1 MLKKETKAKYK
12 GSNMTNKI
20 GTYDS
25 THAREISFE
34 SLVKLMTDMGGDKI
48 FIKKLSPNDNSK
60 NQPYFG
66 SHLTDVSFIP
76 SGTVKASESKS
87 KKNTTKD
94 VSIKYQASINLK
106 WVDSYQN
113 IYPALLPFFLL
124 A

>member
-1 MLKKETKAKYK
+1 MLKKETKAKHK

-66 SHLTDVSFIP
+66 SHLTDVSFYTFRH
-76 SGTVKASESKS
+76 S
-87 KKNTTKD
+87 
-94 VSIKYQASINLK
+94 
-106 WVDSYQN
+106 
-113 IYPALLPFFLL
+113 
-124 A
+124 